1 MKLSNGRRARFMAS
15 FPRRILLFILFGETN
30 NFIYFKKI
38 RKQILSPL
46 RKLTCGAVG
55 ESIARS
61 RPCSEQVAGCVS
73 WWKQSRA
80 PLAPHCPQDGG
91 GSALTPACQ
100 GHGSQ
105 WSDHQLCLFRRLSW
119 PFSRQQCTP
128 HTIRDAALI
137 SSYCRWYCSSFVRKR
152 HPLFPKESQILINIT
167 EEFSTF
173 P

>member
-105 WSDHQLCLFRRLSW
+105 WSDHQLCLFS
-119 PFSRQQCTP
+119 P
-128 HTIRDAALI
+128 AALRDR
-137 SSYCRWYCSSFVRKR
+137 CKCSSNLDALEASHAAPYLFITLPS
-152 HPLFPKESQILINIT
+152 HPF
-167 EEFSTF
+167 
-173 P
+173 